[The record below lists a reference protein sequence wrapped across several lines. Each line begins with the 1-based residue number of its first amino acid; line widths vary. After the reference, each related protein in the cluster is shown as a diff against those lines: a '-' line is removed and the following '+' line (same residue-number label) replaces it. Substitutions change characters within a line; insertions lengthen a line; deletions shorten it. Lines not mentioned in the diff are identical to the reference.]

1 MAILFHGLLS
11 KILDWM
17 GDSPYTVKTTK
28 APVVLKLLNLPALL
42 PGHLGFHK
50 LSFMTFDKL
59 I

>member
-28 APVVLKLLNLPALL
+28 APVVLNIAKGTTD
-42 PGHLGFHK
+42 PGVDC
-50 LSFMTFDKL
+50 FDQ
-59 I
+59 